1 MVTADNLGIGSRVK
15 HPDYGLGVVLNI
27 KGIHYQITFVNE
39 GKKDIHRFEHNLE
52 IIEAIETPDD
62 LISSLEMERTL
73 IGILRLWTEIP
84 EHVSLGSK
92 WTGGKMILQP
102 GDKNMAN
109 KEIPI
114 DAFFHKIVM
123 LRDRLRV
130 LEQRINS
137 HDKLS
142 DEEKVNM
149 QQYITKVYGSLT
161 TFNVL
166 FKFPHDQFVGEK
178 GGKE

>member
-15 HPDYGLGVVLNI
+15 HPDYGLGVVVNI
-27 KGIHYQITFVNE
+27 KGVHYQITFVNE
-39 GKKDIHRFEHNLE
+39 GKKDINRFEHNLD
-52 IIEAIETPDD
+52 IIEAIESPDD

-73 IGILRLWTEIP
+73 IGILRRWTEMP

-137 HDKLS
+137 HNKLS
-142 DEEKVNM
+142 DEDKVNM

-166 FKFPHDQFVGEK
+166 FKFPHDQFVGDK